1 MANATPE
8 RILVVDDHPL
18 VRDGCAAFWRHVR
31 GLRHSRGRRGGRSLH
46 RAAEHG
52 ECDLVLLDLNMPD
65 ATRLSGLVQ
74 LRSLSDGAGADGFG
88 QLRSRPGA
96 GSASAGAA
104 GFLPK
109 SMKRD
114 GIVNALHMVMAGE
127 IYIPD
132 TGLEETPPAPR
143 KHRSARASTA

>member
-1 MANATPE
+1 VQLRE
-8 RILVVDDHPL
+8 
-18 VRDGCAAFWRHVR
+18 AFPMVP
-31 GLRHSRGRRGGRSLH
+31 
-46 RAAEHG
+46 
-52 ECDLVLLDLNMPD
+52 VLMVSGSFD
-65 ATRLSGLVQ
+65 RGLVQ
-74 LRSLSDGAGADGFG
+74 EAL
-88 QLRSRPGA
+88 
-96 GSASAGAA
+96 SAGAA

-132 TGLEETPPAPR
+132 TGLEDTPPAPR